1 MVYDTVA
8 VAALPR
14 PPQAIKCDQ
23 AVRVWVSVCR
33 AASLNLCSLVE
44 TFGEGTPY
52 ATSLAAREAYKH
64 YDPVTKRQWRDPVP
78 GPWVQVLARCPRAF
92 ALLLPLSITH
102 IHAAHTFFNTGGRS

>member
-1 MVYDTVA
+1 M
-8 VAALPR
+8 
-14 PPQAIKCDQ
+14 
-23 AVRVWVSVCR
+23 R
-33 AASLNLCSLVE
+33 AAPLYLCSLVE

-92 ALLLPLSITH
+92 ALPITQGWWCLEVGVGAHSLFLPTPLSPPPPTRPC
-102 IHAAHTFFNTGGRS
+102 TFLCHPCPGLHH